1 MLWVIL
7 TLTLAGRHVTSPF
20 LILLVNPSSCIA
32 VRVVRLCLR
41 GRKYFYLIRRLLS
54 VIFSLQCV
62 QEFTPFF
69 VGKGVIVL
77 IFILHLILH
86 GCRYAVLG
94 CNANIILIES
104 FAADG
109 LICLFILGPLL
120 QMWRYTISNIVLL
133 TDALIILENAHPEV
147 LHNIIVH
154 IFNMVLKYGPV
165 ITPHALYKLK
175 PQLIIKLGATIRSAD
190 GLPIRVT
197 PV

>member
-1 MLWVIL
+1 MV
-7 TLTLAGRHVTSPF
+7 
-20 LILLVNPSSCIA
+20 
-32 VRVVRLCLR
+32 
-41 GRKYFYLIRRLLS
+41 
-54 VIFSLQCV
+54 
-62 QEFTPFF
+62 
-69 VGKGVIVL
+69 KGDIVL
-77 IFILHLILH
+77 TFILHLILH

-120 QMWRYTISNIVLL
+120 QMWRYTISNIVHL

-165 ITPHALYKLK
+165 IPLHHLAQLK
-175 PQLIIKLGATIRSAD
+175 PKLFLGFGVALRSRDCIDIILQTSCLGPNI
-190 GLPIRVT
+190 
-197 PV
+197 